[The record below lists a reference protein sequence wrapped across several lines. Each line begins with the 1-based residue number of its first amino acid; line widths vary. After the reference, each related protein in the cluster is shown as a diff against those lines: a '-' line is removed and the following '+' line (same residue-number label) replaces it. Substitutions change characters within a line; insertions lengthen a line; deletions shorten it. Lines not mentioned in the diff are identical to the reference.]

1 MRILL
6 AVVVCVLAACSVQ
19 HRATDPEPTLPSL
32 APTPAPAAALVPAAV
47 PPGPVPPDAAFSAA
61 VSTPSASV
69 SSTAASPAPEQ
80 PSTPPASSVM
90 APPTSV
96 RPAGAAE
103 AAPAAPVGPGPDV
116 ESSPATAGRRR
127 SWGYVAITTAIVS
140 PSQLMGPEVP
150 MSPDFQRLPVFPE
163 KLTLAVSWGLMSVG
177 EATMSVSK
185 IVMFNGRPAYHLV
198 TEARSNSFCD
208 TFYSVRDL
216 NESWLDARTL
226 TSLGYSKK
234 LREGSYYR
242 DVWVLYDRDAGTF
255 LQRQTKKDGTYE
267 IKKGTIPAQVQDILS
282 SVYYVRAQNLP
293 DNAQVVVD
301 VNTPDNWPLVVKV
314 TDREQIKVPAGRFP
328 SVLVE
333 PAMRREGLFIQK
345 GKRLRLWLSDDPAK
359 RPLMMKVE
367 VFFGHVTAVLREMV

>member
-1 MRILL
+1 MKPLFL
-6 AVVVCVLAACSVQ
+6 VAVSVLAACSVQ
-19 HRATDPEPTLPSL
+19 HRATDPQPTLPSL
-32 APTPAPAAALVPAAV
+32 TPAEVQQPLPAPSPALEAALVPAAV
-47 PPGPVPPDAAFSAA
+47 PPGPAAPDVALAAA
-61 VSTPSASV
+61 VSTGTSPVRAAPS
-69 SSTAASPAPEQ
+69 
-80 PSTPPASSVM
+80 
-90 APPTSV
+90 
-96 RPAGAAE
+96 
-103 AAPAAPVGPGPDV
+103 APAAPPAP
-116 ESSPATAGRRR
+116 EPAAAPSPAAAVLAPAEPAPAVEPAPARAGKKRT
-127 SWGYVAITTAIVS
+127 WGYVAITTAIVS

-150 MSPDFQRLPVFPE
+150 MAPDFQRLPVFPE
-163 KLTLAVSWGLMSVG
+163 KLTLAVSWGLLSVG

-234 LREGSYYR
+234 LREGGYYR

-255 LQRQTKKDGTYE
+255 LQRQTRKDGTFE
-267 IKKGTIPAQVQDILS
+267 VKTGTIPAQVQDILS
-282 SVYYVRAQNLP
+282 SVYYVRAHALP
-293 DNAQVVVD
+293 DGAQVVID

-314 TDREQIKVPAGRFP
+314 TDREKVKVPAGTFP